1 MENQTKALKPIK
13 FSQTIGRDFNS
24 TLKKRVRAYFK
35 DNNISKHANTNMK
48 IKTIFMVLLYFSP
61 YFLFVTGVVTNI
73 WLVGL
78 CWVIMGFGTAGIGLS
93 VMHDA
98 NHGAYSKNSNVNYF
112 IGRIVNLVGGY
123 APTWKI
129 QHNILHHSYTNV
141 HGYDEDVSPALALLR
156 FSPRDK
162 HIPIHRFQFIYAWFF
177 YSLMTVMWITTK
189 DFQQLFRYKKM
200 GLTKTE
206 NIKFGKLFTELLLT
220 KIFYYLYVVVVPLV
234 FTDILWW
241 QLIIYVLMM
250 HMIAGFTLA
259 IVFQPAHVV
268 PDTEFPEPDKD
279 LTIENNWAI
288 HQLETTANFAPKSRV
303 LYWLVGGLNY
313 QVEHHLFPNICH
325 VHYKKLSKIVKATA
339 EEFGVPYYSEPTFF
353 SAIRSHT
360 KMLRKLGQTPK
371 AVKPAASLA

>member
-1 MENQTKALKPIK
+1 MENNPSHLKPLK
-13 FSQTIGRDFNS
+13 FSRKIGGDFNS

-35 DNNISKHANTNMK
+35 DNNISKYANTNMK
-48 IKTIFMVLLYFSP
+48 IKTVFMVALYFTP
-61 YFLFVTGVVTNI
+61 YLFMVTGVVTNI
-73 WLVGL
+73 WLIAL
-78 CWVIMGFGTAGIGLS
+78 CWVIMGFGIAGIGLS

-98 NHGAYSKNSNVNYF
+98 NHGAYSKSDKVNYVV
-112 IGRIVNLVGGY
+112 GRVVNLVGGY

-141 HGYDEDVSPALALLR
+141 HGYDEDVSPALAILR
-156 FSPRDK
+156 FSPKDK
-162 HIPIHRFQFIYAWFF
+162 YIPIHRFQFIYAWFF

-206 NIKFGKLFTELLLT
+206 NLKFGRLLSELILT
-220 KIFYYLYVVVVPLV
+220 KVIYYVYVVAIPIL
-234 FTDILWW
+234 FMDISWW
-241 QLIIYVLMM
+241 SIILFVITM
-250 HMIAGFTLA
+250 HLIAGFTLA
-259 IVFQPAHVV
+259 AIFQPAHVV
-268 PDTEFPEPDKD
+268 PETEFPVPTRD

-288 HQLETTANFAPKSRV
+288 HQLETTSNFAPKSRI

-353 SAIRSHT
+353 SALRSHG
-360 KMLRKLGQTPK
+360 KMLKKLGAKSPENL
-371 AVKPAASLA
+371 SMI